1 MKKKWV
7 FCCPCTYSFT
17 IGLDYH
23 PLINIYLISD
33 RESSLQFNKDDNL
46 NSVRLYVIGVK
57 FLLRLF
63 PVQLESQDKILPKF
77 HVHLGRLL
85 D

>member
-1 MKKKWV
+1 MKNNKQNGFSV
-7 FCCPCTYSFT
+7 VRA
-17 IGLDYH
+17 IGLDCH

-46 NSVRLYVIGVK
+46 NSVRLYGIDVK
-57 FLLRLF
+57 FLLLLF
-63 PVQLESQDKILPKF
+63 PVQLESQDKILPKC
-77 HVHLGRLL
+77 HVHLGRSL